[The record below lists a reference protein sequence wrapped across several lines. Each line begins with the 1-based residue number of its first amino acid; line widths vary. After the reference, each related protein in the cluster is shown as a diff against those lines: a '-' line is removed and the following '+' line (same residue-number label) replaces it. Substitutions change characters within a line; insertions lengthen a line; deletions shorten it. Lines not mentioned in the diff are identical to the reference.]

1 MKKTSVALLTIPDA
15 MMSTLSGLYDTFHA
29 FNLLSEVDEAIPPE
43 NPFDVQIVG
52 ESTEPGMTASG
63 LAVRPDLTLREATAP
78 DVVIVPSLLLQQ
90 GKWVPGRYPEVVEW
104 LVGLHERGTLICSAC
119 SGVLLVAETGLLAGL
134 DATVH
139 WAYADTF
146 RKNYPNVNLRVE
158 EALIA
163 SGDRN
168 QFIMSGASSSWSDL
182 ALYLIA
188 RIVGPTAAQS
198 LASFLLLQWH
208 TEGQSPYMAFV
219 PRMDHG
225 DGAVLKV
232 QQWIAANIAIAN
244 PVEEMTSHSGLSERT
259 FKRRFVNATGL
270 APINYVQHL
279 RVESARRLL
288 ERTDLPADEVSFQV
302 GYQEPAAFR
311 RVFRRITRLTPGEY
325 RRRFRTPFVSQPWER
340 RAPD

>member
-1 MKKTSVALLTIPDA
+1 MQKTSVALLTIPDA

-29 FNLLSEVDEAIPPE
+29 FKLLSDVDDTVPPE
-43 NPFDVQIVG
+43 NPFEVRIVG
-52 ESTEPGMTASG
+52 ASTEPGMTASG
-63 LAVRPDLTLREATAP
+63 LAIRPDLTLREAASP
-78 DVVIVPSLLLQQ
+78 DVVIVPSLLLQH
-90 GKWVPGRYPEVVEW
+90 GKWLPGRYPEVVEW
-104 LVGLHERGTLICSAC
+104 LAGLHERGTLICSAC

-146 RKNYPNVNLRVE
+146 RKNYPDVNLRVE
-158 EALIA
+158 ETLVAA
-163 SGDRN
+163 GDRN
-168 QFIMSGASSSWSDL
+168 QFIMSGASASWSDL

-198 LASFLLLQWH
+198 LANFLLLQWH

-225 DGAVLKV
+225 DGTVLKV
-232 QQWIAANIAIAN
+232 QQWIAENFAIAN
-244 PVEEMTSHSGLSERT
+244 PVEEMTVQSGLSERT

-279 RVESARRLL
+279 RVESARRLF
-288 ERTDLPADEVSFQV
+288 ERTDLPADEVAFQV
-302 GYQEPAAFR
+302 GYMEPAALR

-325 RRRFRTPFVSQPWER
+325 RRRFRTPFVSRP
-340 RAPD
+340 